1 MSNYTKGIDDLTKEM
16 GNFVKITEEVLTVD
30 TADKKIQK
38 CWQLIPCTKE
48 AMEKC
53 PAVLKNAERICW
65 LVAGT
70 FSVNENKAPCLDTLT
85 NCNECEFYLLR
96 KHTGYKDTENIRI
109 LVVEDERI
117 IAREIEE
124 RLKRM
129 GYFVIGIAS
138 SGESAL
144 QIVYEQMPDIVL
156 MDIRLKGEIDG
167 IEAAK
172 DIRVKYDI
180 PVIFLTAHSDKA
192 TLERAKVTQP
202 YGYLLKPFHE
212 KDISST
218 IEISMFKHKMDIKN
232 REEKQQLSQSIQD
245 QAIAAQRAD
254 QSLELIEDM
263 NSTIEK
269 AISVADSDKQKEFLQ
284 SLKKTSQTLQTQ
296 LESIKNTSN
305 TK

>member
-1 MSNYTKGIDDLTKEM
+1 
-16 GNFVKITEEVLTVD
+16 
-30 TADKKIQK
+30 
-38 CWQLIPCTKE
+38 
-48 AMEKC
+48 MEKC

-70 FSVNENKAPCLDTLT
+70 FSGNENKAACLNTLT
-85 NCNECEFYLLR
+85 NCKECEFYLLR
-96 KHTGYKDTENIRI
+96 QHTGYKDAENIRI

-129 GYFVIGIAS
+129 GFSVIGIVS

-144 QIVYEQMPDIVL
+144 QKIPEELPDLVL
-156 MDIRLKGEIDG
+156 MDIRLRGDIDG

-172 DIRVKYDI
+172 HIRGKYDI

-212 KDISST
+212 KDISAT
-218 IEISMFKHKMDIKN
+218 IEMSLFKHKMDVKN
-232 REEKQQLSQSIQD
+232 RDEKQQLSQSVQN
-245 QAIAAQRAD
+245 QEVTVQTAD
-254 QSLELIEDM
+254 RSLGMLEDM
-263 NSTIEK
+263 NNKIEK
-269 AISVADSDKQKEFLQ
+269 AISIANSDEQKEYLQ
-284 SLKKTSQTLQTQ
+284 LLKETSQKLRQQ
-296 LESIKNTSN
+296 IESIKNGSKPLYN
-305 TK
+305 Q